1 MCLSIEVLTGF
12 TILSVKVEDSSLL
25 KALPK
30 SVAITFAC
38 DTAKPLPKLLP
49 PPCPLTNEVT
59 ESQAD
64 EIASPTALTT
74 LCAALATPSA
84 TLPINSAP
92 AFKKSLKKLLILP
105 SASLIPSPTF
115 ETTLLNPSA
124 TLLAKLVTVFQMLE
138 THSEPF
144 VIIKFSACPIF
155 SATLEAT
162 RLNQLVTVFQILL
175 TKLVIVL
182 HICDQL
188 VPNIESVR
196 FITPVKKPI
205 IDSQTDCMYCQIVSS
220 TLVTVVLIVSQAPEK
235 SPVSN

>member
-74 LCAALATPSA
+74 
-84 TLPINSAP
+84 
-92 AFKKSLKKLLILP
+92 
-105 SASLIPSPTF
+105 
-115 ETTLLNPSA
+115 
-124 TLLAKLVTVFQMLE
+124 
-138 THSEPF
+138 
-144 VIIKFSACPIF
+144 
-155 SATLEAT
+155 
-162 RLNQLVTVFQILL
+162 
-175 TKLVIVL
+175 
-182 HICDQL
+182 
-188 VPNIESVR
+188 
-196 FITPVKKPI
+196 
-205 IDSQTDCMYCQIVSS
+205 
-220 TLVTVVLIVSQAPEK
+220 
-235 SPVSN
+235 